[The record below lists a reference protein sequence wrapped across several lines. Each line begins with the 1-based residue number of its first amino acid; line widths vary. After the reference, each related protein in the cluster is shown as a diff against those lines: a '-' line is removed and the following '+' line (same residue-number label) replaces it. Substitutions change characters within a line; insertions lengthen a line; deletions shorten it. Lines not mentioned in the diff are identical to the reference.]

1 VDFRVRFPENGY
13 DTFYMLKITNIV
25 TVRDD
30 NFKLVKVM
38 YRNKE
43 INKFNFL

>member
-1 VDFRVRFPENGY
+1 
-13 DTFYMLKITNIV
+13 MLKITNIV

-43 INKFNFL
+43 INKFNFLW